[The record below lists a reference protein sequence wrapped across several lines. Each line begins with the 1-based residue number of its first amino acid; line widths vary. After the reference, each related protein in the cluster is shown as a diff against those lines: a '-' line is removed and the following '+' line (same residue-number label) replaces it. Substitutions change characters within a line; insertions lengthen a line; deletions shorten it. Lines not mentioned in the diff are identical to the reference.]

1 MPEIIRAHERT
12 TFKRCRRAWDFGA
25 RSRRNYEALVP
36 ARAFDLERAVHDA
49 LALWYFPGMWEWDR
63 TLVRGFAMEGF
74 HKSMRRQLDAYAA
87 LADVSEAMDEE
98 WQSQVEA
105 GVRLLQ
111 RYFAWAPG
119 VDAFSP
125 VRVETDFDANVPDPA
140 EMGVDLVAPG
150 GGPIHYQGRVDAL
163 VVDAYDAYWIMDHR
177 LVVDGEWAHLN
188 QLLLDE
194 QAIAA
199 CWAWEIFYYGM
210 KIAGTIHNE
219 LRLEAPEAPDEAP
232 GVVAAAPSPRPEQE
246 ADAPA
251 YDVFGRRRLY
261 MEAVRIP
268 DERVQVSGNE
278 AFRRTRITR
287 TRAELQACG
296 RQVADEALEMT
307 SRGLIVYPSPS
318 VANCAPCPYRE
329 PCIAV
334 NMGTDEQAILEASYR
349 NRGPEEIVEGRL
361 GGVTWS
367 MNRGARPPTFGS

>member
-25 RSRRNYEALVP
+25 RSRRNYEPLVP
-36 ARAFDLERAVHDA
+36 AKAFDLERAVHDA

-74 HKSMRRQLDAYAA
+74 HKSMRKQFDAYAA
-87 LADVSEAMDEE
+87 VADVSEAQDEE
-98 WQSQVEA
+98 WQAQVEA
-105 GVRLLQ
+105 GVRLLE

-125 VRVETDFDANVPDPA
+125 VRVDTDFDANVPDPTT
-140 EMGVDLVAPG
+140 MGLDLVAPG
-150 GGPIHYQGRVDAL
+150 GRPIHYQGRVDAL
-163 VVDAYDAYWIMDHR
+163 VVDAYDAYWVMDHR
-177 LVVDGEWAHLN
+177 LVVGGEWANLN

-219 LRLEAPEAPDEAP
+219 LHLDAPETPDEAP
-232 GVVAAAPSPRPEQE
+232 EMGVPAPEPE

-251 YDVFGRRRLY
+251 YDVVGRRRLY

-268 DERVQVSGNE
+268 DERVQVTGNE

-287 TRAELQACG
+287 TRAELAACG

-307 SRGLIVYPSPS
+307 SQGLIVYPSPS
-318 VANCAPCPYRE
+318 VANCAPCPYRD
-329 PCIAV
+329 PCIAL
-334 NMGTDEQAILEASYR
+334 NMGTDEQAILEAEYR

-367 MNRGARPPTFGS
+367 MNRGARPPKFG

>member
-12 TFKRCRRAWDFGA
+12 AFKRCRRAWDFGS
-25 RSRRNYEALVP
+25 RSRRNYEPLVP

-49 LALWYFPGMWEWDR
+49 LALWYFPGMWEWER

-74 HKSMRRQLDAYAA
+74 HKSMRKQLDAYAA
-87 LADVSEAMDEE
+87 VADVSEAQDEE
-98 WQSQVEA
+98 WQAQVEA
-105 GVRLLQ
+105 GQRLLE

-125 VRVETDFDANVPDPA
+125 VRVDTDFDANVPDPTT
-140 EMGVDLVAPG
+140 MGVDLVAPG

-177 LVVDGEWAHLN
+177 IVLDGEWENLN

-194 QAIAA
+194 QSIAA

-219 LRLEAPEAPDEAP
+219 LRLDAALALEAAPEAVASASAP
-232 GVVAAAPSPRPEQE
+232 PPEQP

-251 YDVFGRRRLY
+251 YDVVGRRRLY

-268 DERVQVSGNE
+268 DERVHVSGNE

-287 TRAELQACG
+287 TRAELEACG

-307 SRGLIVYPSPS
+307 SPGLIVYPSPS
-318 VANCAPCPYRE
+318 IANCAPCPYRE
-329 PCIAV
+329 PCIAL
-334 NMGTDEQAILEASYR
+334 NMGTDEQAILEANYR
-349 NRGPEEIVEGRL
+349 SRGPEEIVEGRL

-367 MNRGARPPTFGS
+367 MNRGARPPKFGP